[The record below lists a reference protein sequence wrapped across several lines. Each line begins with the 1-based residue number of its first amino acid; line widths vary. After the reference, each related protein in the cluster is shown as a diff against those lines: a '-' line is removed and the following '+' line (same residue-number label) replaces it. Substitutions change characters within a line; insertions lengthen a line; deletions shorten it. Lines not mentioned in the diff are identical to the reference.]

1 MLQMA
6 AAFGGGLIARNTFD
20 GVQLPHLR
28 CNNGVP
34 AFKLSVRFVAAS
46 VPSITAPG
54 LISQRRPFVDVS
66 LGSSRKETELA
77 DFDAECCSCEE
88 EDAPQCPWRFGD
100 ALTFKPSMED
110 VMGPG
115 LQLTLRVRQDVGLG
129 PLQLDLG
136 EEVVGTATVDL
147 HRRALPACIG
157 STNSHKNED
166 LTLGA
171 SSSGTWMSPLM
182 LVPLAPVCDSG
193 TREERPLT
201 ERAMLAVFFAVDVDP
216 EAVLETVETR
226 AQMLDG
232 LGQAAR
238 KLGEACGG
246 LARWFDEAADRG
258 EGMCAA
264 LKLAAPAR
272 LCHGEEDDAEEDS
285 ASTCMPHSAE
295 SSQASP
301 DSPRTLPETRSVE
314 VRTAARQHTHHTATY
329 PPAEVDA
336 FRVSSLPH
344 NVEVVVGSPCVM
356 QGIAKVATATLAS
369 RGAGAANVAAAAVAT
384 GLPVEAAV
392 RPPLPAPDMPQ
403 QSAHSRPF
411 QLQPPCAAWSTSQS
425 RASQLLHVGVLDLG
439 RPRNNAVPDLGQP
452 RALPAVSAPPTDASL
467 SPLPPL
473 SPTRPDGQTGGP
485 ALGPSNVAAQR
496 PIIPEEV
503 AC

>member
-1 MLQMA
+1 MFQMA
-6 AAFGGGLIARNTFD
+6 AAFGGGLIARSTFD
-20 GVQLPHLR
+20 GVQMPHLR
-28 CNNGVP
+28 CSNGVP

-46 VPSITAPG
+46 VPNITAPG

-66 LGSSRKETELA
+66 LGSSRKETEFA
-77 DFDAECCSCEE
+77 DFDAECCLCEE
-88 EDAPQCPWRFGD
+88 EEAPQCPWRFGD

-136 EEVVGTATVDL
+136 DEVVGSATVDL
-147 HRRALPACIG
+147 RRRALPACIG
-157 STNSHKNED
+157 SANAHKNGDD
-166 LTLGA
+166 LMLGA
-171 SSSGTWMSPLM
+171 STTGTWMSPLM
-182 LVPLAPVCDSG
+182 LVPLAAACDSG
-193 TREERPLT
+193 TRSVERPLS

-226 AQMLDG
+226 AQLLDG

-238 KLGEACGG
+238 RLGEACGG

-264 LKLAAPAR
+264 LKLAAPGR
-272 LCHGEEDDAEEDS
+272 LCRGEDNAEEDA

-301 DSPRTLPETRSVE
+301 GSSRTSSETRSVE
-314 VRTAARQHTHHTATY
+314 ACAAAPQHTHCAATY

-336 FRVSSLPH
+336 FRVFPSAH
-344 NVEVVVGSPCVM
+344 NVKVALESPCMM
-356 QGIAKVATATLAS
+356 QGIAKMAAATPAPGLS
-369 RGAGAANVAAAAVAT
+369 RGAGGANAAVAT
-384 GLPVEAAV
+384 GLPVEAVV
-392 RPPLPAPDMPQ
+392 RPPVPAPELPQ
-403 QSAHSRPF
+403 QSTHSHPF
-411 QLQPPCAAWSTSQS
+411 QVQPPCFAWSTSQS
-425 RASQLLHVGVLDLG
+425 RALQLLHGGALDLG

-452 RALPAVSAPPTDASL
+452 RALPAVSAAPADSSL
-467 SPLPPL
+467 SPPPPL
-473 SPTRPDGQTGGP
+473 SPPCPGGQTGGP
-485 ALGPSNVAAQR
+485 ALAPAQR
-496 PIIPEEV
+496 PVIPEEV